1 MQTKEINGI
10 EYIVYEAGMI
20 LNDKDK
26 SFYVE
31 NDLDYDG
38 DVNCLH
44 FYAIKNVIVGGNQYV
59 RGDQD
64 VGGNQNVGGNQ
75 YVRGN
80 QNVRYIYLNLYCKYP
95 IRIDRDSDNIKIGC
109 HEKTSSE
116 WTSFFD
122 NEQKINMNP
131 SDRNYKKLA
140 IAFKAALVMRDML
153 KLMNDKK

>member
-44 FYAIKNVIVGGNQYV
+44 FYAIKNVI
-59 RGDQD
+59 
-64 VGGNQNVGGNQ
+64 VGGNQ

-153 KLMNDKK
+153 KLM